1 MEERW
6 VCMLS
11 SSPTEWAKS
20 QKKKQSEGVRQ
31 SHNVKITLLQTAFL
45 AIWEICSL

>member
-1 MEERW
+1 MGMYVVFQSNR
-6 VCMLS
+6 VGKIS
-11 SSPTEWAKS
+11 
-20 QKKKQSEGVRQ
+20 KKKQSEGVRQ